1 MLGGKIYMTRP
12 LILDFSIPRINEN
25 KKLPYF
31 YDAKQNLNVIDV
43 DGSLCP
49 FINAD
54 DILLATITKT
64 SIPSEITDDDE
75 MATDRR
81 RENEGL
87 NLTKKCLE
95 IETNTRKHRE
105 GNDNN
110 YLELFT
116 KTDASIESDDDL

>member
-1 MLGGKIYMTRP
+1 MTRP

-31 YDAKQNLNVIDV
+31 YDTKQNLNVIDV
-43 DGSLCP
+43 DGRLRP

-64 SIPSEITDDDE
+64 SV
-75 MATDRR
+75 A
-81 RENEGL
+81 RE
-87 NLTKKCLE
+87 
-95 IETNTRKHRE
+95 TRKQRE

-110 YLELFT
+110 YLELVT
-116 KTDASIESDDDL
+116 KTEASIESDDDL

>member
-1 MLGGKIYMTRP
+1 MTRP

-31 YDAKQNLNVIDV
+31 YDTKQNLNVIDV
-43 DGSLCP
+43 DGRLRP

-64 SIPSEITDDDE
+64 SVARETTDDDEE

-95 IETNTRKHRE
+95 IETDTRKQRE

-110 YLELFT
+110 YLELVT
-116 KTDASIESDDDL
+116 KTEASIESDDDL